1 MNSNSGD
8 DPSYINEGK
17 RVAALHKR
25 QLGDIARIELANV
38 KNLSVPIASSEALLL
53 SLGYTL
59 PEGIEPS
66 ESHELYPVDTARK
79 WDEILVEAK
88 NSTPE
93 HVDFNMLLTQEEIDA
108 VLSKH
113 RAIGRELDWFES
125 FDRYDF
131 ALCIAAGIVAGVV
144 DVLLV
149 GVPQHAGFL
158 GSSASEGGKWS
169 NAVKDKVGKLFPP
182 DKIKELEK
190 AYSVPYDASTNFTLN
205 KTVEGL
211 GPGTHRFQ
219 SVGHDPLLGFIFG
232 VRDILT
238 GEFSAI
244 GNNGHVIVQQVSA
257 PFLQG
262 EHLVVRI
269 LEAMKVQLG
278 HLASDV
284 ATSRGLPAP
293 LMPLLQFL
301 QFGKIG
307 SHEHTIAEVA
317 RAMYGK
323 GYDFR
328 HFMAASIPVMISEII
343 IRLGYFIRS
352 VQSGKNLIES
362 IPSTSSLKLRRQLL
376 LTHSVAMLINAGKVC
391 VTKNPLAISWPQ
403 ALAFLRYVMPELAFL
418 MYGKEA
424 AKSKMVEDEIIN
436 DYHIINDQLSAYL
449 KTQDDFVIVI

>member
-1 MNSNSGD
+1 MNRKSGD
-8 DPSYINEGK
+8 KSTRIEDGK
-17 RVAALHKR
+17 RVAIYHKR
-25 QLGDIARIELANV
+25 KMDDIALTVLANSE
-38 KNLSVPIASSEALLL
+38 NLEASISSSEALLL
-53 SLGYTL
+53 SLGYAL
-59 PEGIEPS
+59 PDSAEPS
-66 ESHELYPVDTARK
+66 ESYGLMPVVVPKT
-79 WDEILVEAK
+79 WDEILLEAK

-93 HVDFNMLLTQEEIDA
+93 LVDFNMLLTQEEIGA
-108 VLSKH
+108 VLDRHK
-113 RAIGRELDWFES
+113 AIGSELDWFES

-131 ALCIAAGIVAGVV
+131 ALCIAAGVVAGVV
-144 DVLLV
+144 DVILV
-149 GVPQHAGFL
+149 GVPQHAGFM
-158 GSSASEGGKWS
+158 GSPPSKGGQLS
-169 NAVKDKVGKLFPP
+169 NAIREKVSKLLPP

-190 AYSVPYDASTNFTLN
+190 AYRVPYDASTNFNLK

-219 SVGHDPLLGFIFG
+219 SVGHDPLLGFVFG

-238 GEFSAI
+238 GEFSGI
-244 GNNGHVIVQQVSA
+244 GSNGHLIVQQVGSQ
-257 PFLQG
+257 FLQD

-307 SHEHTIAEVA
+307 NHEHTIAEVVT
-317 RAMYGK
+317 AMYGK

-328 HFMAASIPVMISEII
+328 HFMAGSIPVMITEII

-352 VQSGKNLIES
+352 VQSRKTLMKS
-362 IPSTSSLKLRRQLL
+362 VPTASSLKLRRQLL
-376 LTHSVAMLINAGKVC
+376 LAHSVATLINAGKVC

-403 ALAFLRYVMPELAFL
+403 ALAFLRYVMPEMAFL
-418 MYGKEA
+418 IYGKEA
-424 AKSKMVEDEIIN
+424 AKSKMVEDEIIS
-436 DYHIINDQLSAYL
+436 DYHSIKIQLAAYF
-449 KTQDDFVIVI
+449 KSQGDFVLVI